1 MNMVSP
7 KIFNTFQKNEE
18 MKNDEYENIIRCD
31 SISIICSFNDMM
43 MMMRMDFLKIL
54 CNCQRNLNS

>member
-18 MKNDEYENIIRCD
+18 MKNDEYENIIFGYV
-31 SISIICSFNDMM
+31 SLYI
-43 MMMRMDFLKIL
+43 
-54 CNCQRNLNS
+54 